1 MANNTIPKHLTMK
14 ATIEFNLPDDQH
26 EYDLVVNA
34 SGMYNALWDINT
46 ELRTL
51 WKYEELTEAEWNMVE
66 GIREKFFDILRDN
79 NVNLNK

>member
-1 MANNTIPKHLTMK
+1 MK
-14 ATIEFNLPDDQH
+14 ATIEFNLPEDQH

-34 SGMYNALWDINT
+34 SGMYNALWDINS

-79 NVNLNK
+79 NVNLIK

>member
-1 MANNTIPKHLTMK
+1 MK